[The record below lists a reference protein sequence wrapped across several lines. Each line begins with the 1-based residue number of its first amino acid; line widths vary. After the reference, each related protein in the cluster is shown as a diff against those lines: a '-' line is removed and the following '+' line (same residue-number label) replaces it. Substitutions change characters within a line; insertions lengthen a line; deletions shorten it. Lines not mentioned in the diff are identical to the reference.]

1 MRKGVQNM
9 KVRKMSRILTI
20 LLSVSLLLGLM
31 AGMSVFAETEE
42 CEDLL
47 YVDDPCEGEGATVI
61 EDDTELYDF
70 EIVDKPVTRDLEVVT
85 GKVFVPAYDGGTSST
100 WMDYDCGVGMGYR
113 SYKNQSKLRIV
124 TGTTSSG
131 FTAWCTKLVDNGFT
145 YVWHR
150 SCAAQTNTNRYA
162 KYLSEDGS
170 YSIYTYFVP
179 ATKMTRIIVDT
190 HEDTLGTFS
199 YVGKGTGNTEV
210 YMYYLSG
217 MDDGWAAASPETA
230 GNRFRSNAGSMF
242 VIKMADNSLFIIDG
256 GGYNQMG
263 DRACEELYTFL
274 RSITGVPEGRRMTI
288 NTWFISHLHTDH
300 CGGFPRFLQK
310 FYTEFELCNVMYNFD
325 IEGQSRGFI
334 QRVSKIYPDAKYYK
348 PHTGESFK
356 VVGVQFDILYSVEDR
371 YKPNSSNQLILNDT
385 SCTDHTNENNTS
397 IVMRMTFDGKTMLLT
412 GDIRDADAVL
422 MSMYPAADLHADI
435 LQFPH
440 HNFDDH
446 ATLAQTVD
454 PSIIFINQVKS
465 SNFNR
470 SRLYSNR
477 NGWRN
482 VADAV
487 YFGGNETVGYRAD
500 KGIFYRKAS
509 DGYDYLGWAAGA
521 YPIWE
526 ENPVTVKNAVQDP
539 ENYYR
544 YTRTTGLTST
554 EKAYLIVDDKLGT
567 VLSYDAI
574 SGEITSSKTG
584 LTVGDN
590 FYFADSQRRMV
601 NWLIKYGATGA
612 NASALYADAT
622 HYTSA
627 TIRKGTSDY
636 WGTPT
641 KNSGVTLGNGDT
653 FTSTGFFSSRSPFSA
668 QVEATSKQ
676 NWIDLLSNGTCLI
689 YRYVSGTC
697 YPLFRDGDAT
707 GEGGWGTAKL
717 SASTGASRAA
727 ILLNRLYAYE
737 STASTMTVSWSGHE
751 DYYTYTGAS
760 QDSVDTLLAADL
772 RIKYTMDAFGENGE
786 MPHTFGE
793 EHRPNTY
800 YLEYSPAY
808 DNKTAQDY
816 MVTIKYTSANGTAV
830 TIGTTTLH
838 VQSRPDTNKLYIDF
852 DDDDIDRE
860 KYSNQLQYGG
870 LSFDSSSRWTV
881 TRTNT
886 TTKEDVPVT
895 TSVDRNDGTLKLSF
909 KDLATDK
916 KSTVLTLNAA
926 GEIPLNYSPG
936 KAKVMQ
942 IRFKMNNLKAAPD
955 LIPYFRLWYTNTT
968 EGTVEWKYEKI
979 QSLGKN
985 FVSDGEYITATIEFY
1000 TQEEINAG
1008 GSGSGFPTTT
1018 FAKSGKVKGIRL
1030 GFYNLQTDI
1039 KDKAGEIEIDYLYIG
1054 PKNEAPYH
1062 DHMGVDGIGKAPT
1075 CTEAGYT
1082 PGTTCSIC
1090 GQVMI
1095 EQEVIPAI
1103 GHSYTYTKV
1112 DDQTHIVGCANCD
1125 LSDTVSHNYV
1135 DGTCTCGEV
1144 EIKEPVVDEA
1154 IVIGHTLNLASD
1166 ISVNFVV
1173 KTSLLKD
1180 YVNHWLLVEIPT
1192 YSGNTRTGTRT
1203 VTIEPVLNGNY
1214 YYYTLTGLTAVHMG
1228 DVVSAQLYM
1237 EKDGQEYS
1245 SKVDTY
1251 SIAQYAYSQMNK
1263 DGVTEKLKALCAD
1276 LLRYGAE
1283 AQIYKNYRT
1292 DALVDESMT
1301 DAHKEYLTDIEA
1313 IEFGNVNE
1321 ILNDLNDPTIT
1332 WAGKSLNLD
1341 SKISV
1346 KYIFDLG
1353 SYTGSVDSLTLIAH
1367 YVNRKG
1373 EAVDTVISCAELYHA
1388 NQNRY
1393 AFTFDGLLAAE
1404 LRCIT
1409 EVAIYEGDTR
1419 LSQTLRYSPDAYGNN
1434 KTGQLLILCKALF
1447 AYSDTAKAY
1456 FS

>member
-1 MRKGVQNM
+1 M
-9 KVRKMSRILTI
+9 KAGKMIRILAI
-20 LLSVSLLLGLM
+20 LLFVSLILGLM
-31 AGMSVFAETEE
+31 AGMPVFAESEE
-42 CEDLL
+42 YEELL
-47 YVDDPCEGEGATVI
+47 YADDPCEGEGATPL
-61 EDDTELYDF
+61 ENDAERYDF
-70 EIVDKPVTRDLEVVT
+70 EIVEKPVTRDLEVVT
-85 GKVFVPAYDGGTSST
+85 GKVFVPSYDGGTSSA

-113 SYKNQSKLRIV
+113 SGKNQSKLRIV

-131 FTAWCTKLVDNGFT
+131 FTAWCTKLVENGFT

-162 KYLSEDGS
+162 KYLSEDGT

-199 YVGKGTGNTEV
+199 YEGKGTGKTEV

-242 VIKMADNSLFIIDG
+242 VIKMADNSLFIVDG

-274 RSITGVPEGRRMTI
+274 RSITGVPEGQRITI

-310 FYTEFELCNVMYNFD
+310 FYTEFELCNIMYNFD
-325 IEGQSRGFI
+325 IEGESRGYI

-356 VVGVQFDILYSVEDR
+356 VAGVQFDILYSVEDR
-371 YKPNSSNQLILNDT
+371 YKPNSSNQLILNDA
-385 SCTDHTNENNTS
+385 SCIDYLNENNTS

-509 DGYDYLGWAAGA
+509 DGYDYLGWGAGA

-544 YTRTTGLTST
+544 YTRATSLTSS

-567 VLSYDAI
+567 VLSYDAV
-574 SGEITSSKTG
+574 SGEISNSKTG

-601 NWLIKYGATGA
+601 NWLIKYGAKGA

-622 HYTSA
+622 HYTNA

-636 WGTPT
+636 WGTST
-641 KNSGVTLGNGDT
+641 KNSGITLGNGDT

-668 QVEATSKQ
+668 QLEASSKQ
-676 NWIDLLSNGTCLI
+676 NWVDLLSNGTCLI

-737 STASTMTVSWSGHE
+737 STSSTMSISWSGHQ

-772 RIKYTMDAFGENGE
+772 RVKYTMDAFGETGE

-808 DNKTAQDY
+808 DNKTLQDY
-816 MVTIKYTSANGTAV
+816 VVTIKYTSANGTPV
-830 TIGTTTLH
+830 TIGTTNLH
-838 VQSRPDTNKLYIDF
+838 VQSRPDTNKLYFDF
-852 DDDDIDRE
+852 DDDNADRE
-860 KYSNQLQYGG
+860 KYGNQLQYGG
-870 LSFDSSSRWTV
+870 LSFDSPGRWTA
-881 TRTNT
+881 TRVNT
-886 TTKEDVPVT
+886 TTKEDILVT
-895 TSVDRNDGTLKLSF
+895 KSVDHKEGTLKLSF
-909 KDLATDK
+909 KDEATDK

-926 GEIPLNYSPG
+926 GETPLNFSPG

-985 FVSDGEYITATIEFY
+985 FVSDGEYITATIELY
-1000 TQEEINAG
+1000 SQEEIDAG

-1030 GFYNLQTDI
+1030 GFYNLQTEN
-1039 KDKAGEIEIDYLYIG
+1039 KDQAGTIEIDYLYIG

-1062 DHMGVDGIGKAPT
+1062 DHVAVSGKGKAPT

-1082 PGTTCSIC
+1082 AGTTCSIC
-1090 GQVMI
+1090 GQVMTP
-1095 EQEVIPAI
+1095 QEVIPAT
-1103 GHSYTYTKV
+1103 GHAYTYIKV
-1112 DDQTHIVGCANCD
+1112 DGQTHAVECKNCD
-1125 LSDTVSHNYV
+1125 LSETAGHTYEN
-1135 DGTCTCGEV
+1135 GTCLCGDA
-1144 EIKEPVVDEA
+1144 EIKEPIVDNT
-1154 IVIGHTLNLASD
+1154 ITIGHTLNLASD
-1166 ISVNFVV
+1166 ISVNFAV
-1173 KTSLLKD
+1173 KTSLLAD
-1180 YVNHWLLVEIPT
+1180 YVNHYMVVEIPV
-1192 YSGNTRTGTRT
+1192 YKGNEQTGTRT
-1203 VTIEPVLNGNY
+1203 VTIEPVVTNGY
-1214 YYYTLTGLTAVHMG
+1214 YYYTLTGLTAVNMG

-1237 EKDGQEYS
+1237 EKDGQSYI

-1251 SIAQYAYSQMNK
+1251 SVARYAYAQLNK
-1263 DGVTEKLKALCAD
+1263 ANMPDTLKALCAD
-1276 LLRYGAE
+1276 LLRYGKE
-1283 AQIYKNYRT
+1283 AQIYKSYRT
-1292 DALVDESMT
+1292 DALVDAAMT
-1301 DAHKEYLTDIEA
+1301 DSHKAYLSDAEA
-1313 IEFGNVNE
+1313 VTFGNNNLV
-1321 ILNDLNDPTIT
+1321 LSDLDAPTVT
-1332 WAGKSLNLD
+1332 WVGKALNLD
-1341 SKISV
+1341 SKVSV
-1346 KYIFDLG
+1346 KYIFNVD
-1353 SYTGSVDSLTLIAH
+1353 SYTGAVEELTLKVF
-1367 YVNRKG
+1367 YVNREGKVTQTILNSP
-1373 EAVDTVISCAELYHA
+1373 EVYDAA
-1388 NQNRY
+1388 NNRY

-1404 LRCIT
+1404 LRSVT
-1409 EVAIYEGDTR
+1409 DVAVYHGDTR
-1419 LSQTLRYSPDAYGNN
+1419 LSQTLRYSPDTYGNN
-1434 KTGQLLILCKALF
+1434 KTGQLLVLCKALF

-1456 FS
+1456 FG